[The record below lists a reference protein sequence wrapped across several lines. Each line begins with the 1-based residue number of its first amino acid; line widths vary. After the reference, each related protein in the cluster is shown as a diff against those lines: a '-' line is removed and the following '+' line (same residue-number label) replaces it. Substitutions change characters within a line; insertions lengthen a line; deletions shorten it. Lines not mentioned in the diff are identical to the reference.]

1 MSGVLWTFCYHDVEE
16 FASSEILSSHYV
28 KFSQIEEDLQV
39 ASDAGLEL
47 VKRCEDYLSLCAEGN
62 ELHRDKV
69 LLTFDDGYDSQ
80 VETLCKLG
88 REKGVGA
95 VVFVVVGSV
104 GKRGYAS
111 WSALRDLANEGYG
124 IQSHGY
130 SHSVLTSLDW
140 GSLKDEMKR
149 SREALQEQTGQ
160 VVWGLALPQGFYN
173 TRVLLAA
180 SEEGYRVCFTS
191 RYGTGVRYNAR
202 SGTILVPRIIARNNR
217 IQKAIIHLRK
227 PGLLKRWHEI
237 KGGCYDSV
245 KNFVGYR
252 VASALW
258 RLSRPE

>member
-16 FASSEILSSHYV
+16 FASSDMLGSHYV
-28 KFSQIEEDLQV
+28 KISQIEEDLQV
-39 ASDAGLEL
+39 ASDAGLE
-47 VKRCEDYLSLCAEGN
+47 VVTRCGDYLSLCAGGN
-62 ELHRDKV
+62 ELDRDKV
-69 LLTFDDGYDSQ
+69 LLTFDDGYSSQ

-124 IQSHGY
+124 VQSHGY

-140 GSLKDEMKR
+140 GSLKEEMKR
-149 SREALQEQTGQ
+149 SREELQERIGQ

-180 SEEGYRVCFTS
+180 SEEGYRICFTS
-191 RYGTGVRYNAR
+191 RYGTGIRYHTR
-202 SGTILVPRIIARNNR
+202 SSTILVPRIVARDNR
-217 IQKAIIHLRK
+217 IQKAIIRLRK
-227 PGLLKRWHEI
+227 PGAFRHWYEI
-237 KGGCYDSV
+237 KGGCHDSL
-245 KNFVGYR
+245 KNLVGYR
-252 VASALW
+252 VVSVLW
-258 RLSRPE
+258 RLSHPE